1 MPGPAQHPLWRV
13 ISATAK
19 GPGHASVHRPNQDRE
34 LTRPVGTDGTWVY
47 AVADGAGSRT
57 RSDHGAL
64 LAVEAAATAA
74 ESVFG
79 HGSPSSID
87 AWRVSVMSFAKECL
101 DSFDR
106 RVAAE
111 VQGLR
116 AVTSDSPDELR
127 GSFAT
132 TLLTVVSAP
141 PYFGYVS
148 VGDCFL
154 VVDRDPGGAHL
165 VVTAP
170 EREHAGTTVFLTSR
184 NRGSYLNHGVIMDAR
199 IRGLALCTDGLCEG
213 MLAIQQTSDGR
224 IHQLAPPEFTVYFDH
239 FSSPAVDGAELT
251 MKLLS
256 KEFAATSS
264 DDKTIIMA
272 VRTT

>member
-1 MPGPAQHPLWRV
+1 MRAAPLWRV
-13 ISATAK
+13 VSATAK
-19 GPGHASVHRPNQDRE
+19 GPGHVSVHRPNQDRE
-34 LTRPVGTDGTWVY
+34 ITRPIGDDGTWVY

-74 ESVFG
+74 ENVFG
-79 HGSPSSID
+79 RGAPGTIDSWQVSIK
-87 AWRVSVMSFAKECL
+87 SFVKECL
-101 DSFDR
+101 DTFDR
-106 RVAAE
+106 RVNAE

-116 AVTSDSPDELR
+116 AVSSEPADQLR

-132 TLLTVVSAP
+132 TLLAVVAAP
-141 PYFGYVS
+141 PYFGFLS

-154 VVDRDPGGAHL
+154 VVDRDPGGPHL

-170 EREHAGTTVFLTSR
+170 EREHAGATVFLTSR
-184 NRGSYLNHGVIMDAR
+184 NRGTDLNYGVIMDAR

-213 MLAIQQTSDGR
+213 MLAIQQTTDGR
-224 IHQLAPPEFTVYFDH
+224 IHQLAPPEFSVYFDH

-264 DDKTIIMA
+264 DDKTIVLA
-272 VRTT
+272 VRTS

>member
-1 MPGPAQHPLWRV
+1 MHGWRV
-13 ISATAK
+13 VSASAK
-19 GPGHASVHRPNQDRE
+19 GPGHASGHRPNQDRE
-34 LTRPVGTDGTWVY
+34 ITRPIGKDGIWVY

-74 ESVFG
+74 ETVFG
-79 HGSPSSID
+79 RGAPTTID
-87 AWRVSVMSFAKECL
+87 GWQVSVKSFVKECL
-101 DSFDR
+101 DAFDR

-116 AVTSDSPDELR
+116 AVTSESADQVR

-132 TLLTVVSAP
+132 TLLAVVSAP

-154 VVDRDPGGAHL
+154 VVDRDPGGPHL

-170 EREHAGTTVFLTSR
+170 EREHAGATVFLTSR
-184 NRGSYLNHGVIMDAR
+184 NRGVHLNHGLIMDAH

-213 MLAIQQTSDGR
+213 MLAIQQSASGQ

-239 FSSPAVDGAELT
+239 FSAPAVDGAELT

-264 DDKTIIMA
+264 DDKTIVLA

>member
-1 MPGPAQHPLWRV
+1 MRAAPQWRV

-19 GPGHASVHRPNQDRE
+19 GPGHASLHRPNQDRE
-34 LTRPVGTDGTWVY
+34 ITRPVGDDGTWVY

-74 ESVFG
+74 ETVFSRSG
-79 HGSPSSID
+79 APATLSD
-87 AWRVSVMSFAKECL
+87 WQVAVKSFVKECL
-101 DSFDR
+101 DAFDR
-106 RVAAE
+106 RVSAE

-116 AVTSDSPDELR
+116 AVSGESADQLH

-132 TLLTVVSAP
+132 TLLAVVAAP
-141 PYFGYVS
+141 PYFAYLS

-154 VVDRDPGGAHL
+154 VVDRDPGGPHL

-170 EREHAGTTVFLTSR
+170 EREHAGATVFLTSR
-184 NRGSYLNHGVIMDAR
+184 NRGSDLSYGVIMDAR

-213 MLAIQQTSDGR
+213 MLAIQQAADGR
-224 IHQLAPPEFTVYFDH
+224 IHQLAPPEFRVYFDH

-264 DDKTIIMA
+264 DDKTIVLA
-272 VRTT
+272 VRTS